1 MTILVAHQI
10 AVRRISPKDAP
21 LLEQMY
27 NSYVPLEGTLGL
39 PPRDSIRRKAWLRN
53 LRGGVN
59 FVAYVEGRL
68 AGHLALLPTG
78 GATEMVAYVHQNY
91 RRQGV
96 ATAMTKAAIEEARS
110 AGFAYIWL
118 LVARDNIAAQRGLKK
133 LRFRV
138 AWQDPHEM
146 QFLCPVTA

>member
-1 MTILVAHQI
+1 
-10 AVRRISPKDAP
+10 
-21 LLEQMY
+21 
-27 NSYVPLEGTLGL
+27 
-39 PPRDSIRRKAWLRN
+39 
-53 LRGGVN
+53 
-59 FVAYVEGRL
+59 
-68 AGHLALLPTG
+68 
-78 GATEMVAYVHQNY
+78 MVAYVHQNY